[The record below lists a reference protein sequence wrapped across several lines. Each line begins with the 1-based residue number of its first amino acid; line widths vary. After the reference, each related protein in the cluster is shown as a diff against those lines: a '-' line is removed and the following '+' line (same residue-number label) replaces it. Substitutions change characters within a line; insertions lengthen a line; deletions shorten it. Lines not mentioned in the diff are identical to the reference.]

1 MVSDGENRVVFL
13 GLRKFGDEVE
23 GNDFEWICL
32 WLREY
37 WCQQSLG
44 GSSVDLMVLALRTPL
59 DILYHV
65 LLESRPPVLPL
76 DQVCRSTNSWM
87 TMYR

>member
-32 WLREY
+32 RLREY

-59 DILYHV
+59 DILYHI
-65 LLESRPPVLPL
+65 LLESQPPVLPL
-76 DQVCRSTNSWM
+76 NQICGSTDPWVAVHG
-87 TMYR
+87 